1 MTARKRIVIMGAAG
15 RDFHNFNRVYREDP
29 QAEVL
34 AFSAAQI
41 PQIEGRLYP
50 PSLSGPLYPQG
61 IAVIAETELGDFCRS
76 HEVAQVVFAYSDISH
91 EEVMHRASIALAA
104 GCDFVLLGPLQTM
117 ITASVPVIAV
127 SAVRTGCGK
136 SQTSRYIATHL
147 QQQGMKV
154 AAIRHPMPYGE
165 LSIQAVQ
172 RFATPAD
179 LDSAD
184 CTIEEREEYEPYLQQ
199 GVLVFAGIDYEVI
212 FQLAQ
217 QEADIIIWDGGN
229 NDFPFVRP
237 DLHLVLVDP
246 LRPGHER
253 SHHPGEAVLRMADIV
268 IVPKINVAAEVDIQ
282 SVIQAANFLNPS
294 APIIKAESRVRLDD
308 IDAVRGRRV
317 LVIEDG
323 PTTTHGGMA
332 YGAGYIAAVQ
342 AGAQEIVDP
351 RAGAAPAIK
360 AVFAAYPHLHNILP
374 AVGYFPEQLQA
385 LEESINAIDAD
396 AVVSATPCDLDHLIT
411 VNKPIVR
418 ARYDYGDGPGLKL
431 TEVLEDFIR
440 QRKLST

>member
-1 MTARKRIVIMGAAG
+1 M
-15 RDFHNFNRVYREDP
+15 
-29 QAEVL
+29 
-34 AFSAAQI
+34 
-41 PQIEGRLYP
+41 
-50 PSLSGPLYPQG
+50 
-61 IAVIAETELGDFCRS
+61 
-76 HEVAQVVFAYSDISH
+76 
-91 EEVMHRASIALAA
+91 
-104 GCDFVLLGPLQTM
+104 
-117 ITASVPVIAV
+117 
-127 SAVRTGCGK
+127 
-136 SQTSRYIATHL
+136 
-147 QQQGMKV
+147 
-154 AAIRHPMPYGE
+154 
-165 LSIQAVQ
+165 
-172 RFATPAD
+172 
-179 LDSAD
+179 
-184 CTIEEREEYEPYLQQ
+184 
-199 GVLVFAGIDYEVI
+199 
-212 FQLAQ
+212 
-217 QEADIIIWDGGN
+217 
-229 NDFPFVRP
+229 
-237 DLHLVLVDP
+237 
-246 LRPGHER
+246 
-253 SHHPGEAVLRMADIV
+253 
-268 IVPKINVAAEVDIQ
+268 
-282 SVIQAANFLNPS
+282 
-294 APIIKAESRVRLDD
+294 RLDD

-431 TEVLEDFIR
+431 TEVLENFIR